1 MTVVSLSDSLY
12 SFRPKTVE
20 SGYILFKGGLMGSFS
35 SGFFLCREG
44 GRIYSLVGRIWCFS
58 SDFCMHVGDKGAGYI
73 LYTKV

>member
-1 MTVVSLSDSLY
+1 
-12 SFRPKTVE
+12 
-20 SGYILFKGGLMGSFS
+20 MGSFS